1 MRTVE
6 SPFDLSALMRTSNP
20 IVHVALGAGG
30 RAVSA
35 SAAGRVGASTD
46 RVWSVLTDV
55 GKYAERVPMMHR
67 VRLRGDLA
75 EFSLRLRISF
85 FSVGFSF
92 ESEIE
97 RDEGRS
103 LSLNYVRGEPR
114 DIAIRWHLEPLS
126 DGAESAIFV
135 HIGFDID
142 SLGWMAKY
150 FLKHHP
156 EIQFGVF
163 PGCAV
168 ALLESM
174 RTAVRAA

>member
-1 MRTVE
+1 MLIVE
-6 SPFDLSALMRTSNP
+6 SPFELGALTRTRDP
-20 IVHVALGAGG
+20 IVHVTLGAGG

-35 SAAGRVGASTD
+35 CAAGRVDASTQ

-55 GKYAERVPMMHR
+55 GKYADRVPMMNR
-67 VRLRGDLA
+67 VRVHGDSA
-75 EFSLRLRISF
+75 EFSLRLKIAF

-92 ESEIE
+92 EAAIE
-97 RDEGRS
+97 REEGRA
-103 LSLNYVRGEPR
+103 LLLRYLRGEPR
-114 DIAIRWHLEPLS
+114 DIAIRWNLAPLN
-126 DGAESAIFV
+126 DGAASAIFV
-135 HIGFDID
+135 RIGFDID

-150 FLKHHP
+150 FLRHHP

-174 RTAVRAA
+174 RTAVREA